1 MVQNSTRRGDVVY
14 DPFAGSG
21 TTLVAGHQ
29 LNRIVYAV
37 EKDPLYVAVAIERL
51 ANLGL
56 TPRLIN

>member
-1 MVQNSTRRGDVVY
+1 MIANSTRLGDVVY

-37 EKDPLYVAVAIERL
+37 ERDPLYVAVAIERL
-51 ANLGL
+51 ADLGL